1 MTPASAQFDDVID
14 RAMIEISEVAS
25 VLADSGFHNALAGNI
40 SVRIGE
46 DRILCTKHAA
56 EKRNLCAA
64 DFVLCDMEGRK
75 VTGEGSPTSEILMHL
90 AVYKGRDDVNSVIHA
105 HPPTA
110 TAFAAASI
118 PLTGLML
125 PELVVLLGPIALV
138 PYVTPGTADLG
149 KSLEPYLQTHQ
160 GFLLENHGALSVGKN
175 VRQAGQ
181 RMELIE
187 EYARVSLIVRQIGK
201 PFSLAPNQMDEMMDL
216 RERLLRSE

>member
-1 MTPASAQFDDVID
+1 MAYLSARADDSID
-14 RAMIEISEVAS
+14 RAMVEIGEVAA
-25 VLADSGFHNALAGNI
+25 VLAQCGFHNALAGNI
-40 SVRIGE
+40 SVRVGH
-46 DRILCTKHAA
+46 DRVICTKHAA
-56 EKRNLCAA
+56 DKRNLRAS

-75 VTGEGSPTSEILMHL
+75 VSGAASPTSEILMHV
-90 AVYKGRDDVNSVIHA
+90 AVYKGRPDVNSVIHA

-118 PLTGLML
+118 PLTGLVL

-149 KSLEPYLQTHQ
+149 KSLEPYLQHHQ

-175 VRQAGQ
+175 LRQAGQ

-187 EYARVSLIVRQIGK
+187 EYARVSVVVRQIGK
-201 PFSLAPNQMDEMMDL
+201 PFALSSSQEEALSDL
-216 RERLLRSE
+216 RQRLLRSE